1 MEKTTTDIK
10 KSPEQVLIDSYI
22 EQLSEQEKLVLEIA
36 INHLESS
43 FDIVRSIGYKEW
55 LETQNKE

>member
-1 MEKTTTDIK
+1 MEKTTTSIK
-10 KSPEQVLIDSYI
+10 KSPEQVLIDRYI
-22 EQLSEQEKLVLEIA
+22 EQLSEQEKLVLDIA

>member
-1 MEKTTTDIK
+1 MEKTNTDIN

-22 EQLSEQEKLVLEIA
+22 EQLSEQEKLVLDIA

-55 LETQNKE
+55 LEKQNKE

>member
-1 MEKTTTDIK
+1 MEKTTTDFK